1 MFQGSEDSDVITNTA
16 DLSLGIEKE
25 ALRRENEHRARTQLL
40 NSRVSVYWKLGKFF
54 FFLIILTNNNKSF
67 LVIPARKLILTFPF
81 INNN

>member
-40 NSRVSVYWKLGKFF
+40 NSRVSVYIGSSVNYFF
-54 FFLIILTNNNKSF
+54 FFNYSNE
-67 LVIPARKLILTFPF
+67 
-81 INNN
+81 